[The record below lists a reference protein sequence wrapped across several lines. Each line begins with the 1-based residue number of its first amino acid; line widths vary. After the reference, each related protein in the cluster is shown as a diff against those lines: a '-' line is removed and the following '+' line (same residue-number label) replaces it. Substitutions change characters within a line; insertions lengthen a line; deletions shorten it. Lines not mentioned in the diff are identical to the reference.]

1 MNQLTEGAL
10 LQMMRGEKLTDPV
23 VQVLGCKKIQSAS
36 STKER
41 YRMILSDGD
50 HSISFAMLTA
60 QGGIDVNSI
69 IKIKRFL
76 LSEIPSAVKG
86 NQKVLVIL
94 DCETVVSGS
103 EVGIR
108 IGNPVNLSEDKA
120 SNYNTKV
127 ESPSSTTTEDS
138 SDVGQPARKQ
148 MRVDA
153 PNILNQSLSGSRI
166 ISQISTLAPSDNECV
181 IKARVANKSEMRT
194 WSNSRGEGKLFSF
207 DLMDESG
214 EIRCTAFRD
223 VADKYFNYLQV
234 DKVYYFSKCQVKPAN
249 KQFNTIKNEYEMTLN
264 SDSVIEECLNDDGVV
279 PQVKYNFVPID
290 SVASMDVG
298 ALVDVIGICKEASDI
313 QTFTSRSTNRELKK
327 RDVFLVDQSKTA
339 ITLTLWGSQADSFD
353 GTNNPVVLIK
363 GAKVGEFGGG
373 KNLSTVMS
381 SQIKM
386 NPDIQECHRIKGWFE
401 REGRDSEVK
410 NLSER
415 TGGGNFQT
423 PWMSFKEVHEKGLG
437 QSEKGDYFQT
447 MATILLVRSE
457 NAIYKACP
465 TAECNKK
472 VIDLENGM
480 YRCEK
485 CNREYPNFKYR
496 LLVSMNIG
504 DWSDNQWVSLFSSE
518 AEKILGK
525 TSQEVGLAMENDTEA
540 ATAIFR
546 EANFKQF
553 VFKCRAKLE
562 TYNDEKR
569 FKTVVVKVDP
579 VNFEEHNLY
588 LLTEIEKLMS

>member
-1 MNQLTEGAL
+1 
-10 LQMMRGEKLTDPV
+10 
-23 VQVLGCKKIQSAS
+23 
-36 STKER
+36 
-41 YRMILSDGD
+41 
-50 HSISFAMLTA
+50 
-60 QGGIDVNSI
+60 
-69 IKIKRFL
+69 
-76 LSEIPSAVKG
+76 
-86 NQKVLVIL
+86 L

-153 PNILNQSLSGSRI
+153 PNILNQSLSDSRI
-166 ISQISTLAPSDNECV
+166 ISQISALSPYHNKWV

-415 TGGGNFQT
+415 CVLQ
-423 PWMSFKEVHEKGLG
+423 V
-437 QSEKGDYFQT
+437 
-447 MATILLVRSE
+447 
-457 NAIYKACP
+457 
-465 TAECNKK
+465 
-472 VIDLENGM
+472 
-480 YRCEK
+480 
-485 CNREYPNFKYR
+485 
-496 LLVSMNIG
+496 
-504 DWSDNQWVSLFSSE
+504 
-518 AEKILGK
+518 
-525 TSQEVGLAMENDTEA
+525 
-540 ATAIFR
+540 
-546 EANFKQF
+546 
-553 VFKCRAKLE
+553 
-562 TYNDEKR
+562 
-569 FKTVVVKVDP
+569 
-579 VNFEEHNLY
+579 
-588 LLTEIEKLMS
+588 